1 LTLYTQIYFPMRKL
15 LHHTLL
21 LLLMLNNLNCSG
33 QVNTSNISEFFEG
46 DRVAHARELVGEKL
60 IQDLTQ
66 KGLKSGSPIF
76 IRAFKSEQE
85 LEVWVL
91 DSVQYRLFRTY
102 PICTVPGV
110 LGPKRKEGDL
120 QVPEGLYWIEVF
132 NPKSN
137 YHLSLGINY
146 PNASDRVLSDR
157 KKPGGEIYIHGACVS
172 VGCIP
177 LTDALIRELY
187 LLALDAKTAGQE
199 QIPVHI
205 FPCRMTAEN
214 KTNLL
219 VPNSPQLM
227 SFWGN
232 LAEAYDF
239 FEEKKT
245 VPKYGVEFSSGRYV
259 IGH

>member
-1 LTLYTQIYFPMRKL
+1 MTLYTQIYFPMRKR

-33 QVNTSNISEFFEG
+33 QVNTSSISEFFEG

-66 KGLKSGSPIF
+66 KGLKSGAPIF

-85 LEVWVL
+85 LEVWVQ
-91 DSVQYRLFRTY
+91 DSVQFRLFRTY

-177 LTDALIRELY
+177 LTDALIREVY

-199 QIPVHI
+199 RIPVHI

-219 VPNSPQLM
+219 ARNSPQLM
-227 SFWGN
+227 PFWGS